1 MVLRLAWR
9 SIWRNR
15 RRTLIT
21 VSSIGMG
28 LAFAFF
34 FIAFADGVYY
44 KLIHDGVRMQAG
56 HITLEHRGYHDAPAI
71 DLYIPDPG
79 ALRARIDGLDYVE
92 RTKLLVL
99 GQGVARSGLGTV
111 GVAVMGIEPSV
122 ERKTSPLVGSIVKG
136 RYLEDGDR
144 SLVVVGN
151 KLAKRLHVRVG
162 KKLVLV
168 TNDVNGAL
176 TEELCRVAGI
186 FETGVDEVDG
196 YLLQAP
202 INFIRKLY
210 GFPPGGATELGVILK
225 NPEALKKVQKE
236 IRSMIKQ
243 KKLSVYRWSEIL
255 PELASYIKLDKG
267 SNLIF
272 QAILIFLILF
282 TIFNTILMSILE
294 RQKEFAVLMA
304 LGTKP
309 SLLKRQ
315 LILESAFIGLL
326 GCFVGLLVGGLAA
339 YALQV
344 WGFDIRKVVKQGM
357 SISGFGVSPIMHAR
371 VTLSLFL
378 WLGGIVLGATLLLSL
393 IPMRRVSKIDI
404 AETLR

>member
-1 MVLRLAWR
+1 MILRLAWR

-15 RRTLIT
+15 RRTIIT

-34 FIAFADGVYY
+34 FIAFADGVYF

-56 HITLEHRGYHDAPAI
+56 HITLEHRDYRDAPAI
-71 DLYIPDPG
+71 DLYFPDPG
-79 ALRARIDGLDYVE
+79 ILRARIEGLDHVE
-92 RTKLLVL
+92 GTKLLVL

-122 ERKTSPLVGSIVKG
+122 ETKTSPLVGSIIKG
-136 RYLEDGDR
+136 RYLEDRDQ
-144 SLVVVGN
+144 SLVVVGS

-162 KKLVLV
+162 KKLVLA
-168 TNDVNGAL
+168 TNDVNGDL

-202 INFIRKLY
+202 INFLRKLY
-210 GFPPGGATELGVILK
+210 GFPSGGATQLGVVLSK
-225 NPEALKKVQKE
+225 PGALRKVQKQ
-236 IRSMIKQ
+236 IRSMIQ
-243 KKLSVYRWSEIL
+243 KEPLSVHPWSKIL

-267 SNLIF
+267 SNLVF
-272 QAILIFLILF
+272 QAILMFLILF

-315 LILESAFIGLL
+315 LILESAFIGLI
-326 GCFVGLLVGGLAA
+326 GCFIGLLIGGLAA

-344 WGFDIRKVVKQGM
+344 WGFDIRNVVKEGM

-393 IPMRRVSKIDI
+393 IPMRRATKIDI